1 MGELSNDDRLGGWAR
16 ALLLAT
22 VFVVVWYLL
31 FRLAALGEVQ
41 TGASIW
47 YLPAGWTI
55 AFVMVF
61 GRWAWPITVLGPV
74 ITGLIHPSGIEGA
87 VETTET
93 DRAQDSREAASATVL
108 LVEDESGVRKF
119 AAEVLRRRGYRVL
132 TAQNPEEAQQVCRGF
147 ADPIDLLVTD
157 IVMPGMS
164 GQELAAT
171 IQPRR
176 PEMSVLYMSGYPALH
191 LSDRLNRASA
201 FLAKPFSPA
210 ELAEKVSEV
219 LGPD

>member
-93 DRAQDSREAASATVL
+93 DRAQDSERPRVRQSSLSRTRVGSASLPPRYCGAEAI
-108 LVEDESGVRKF
+108 E
-119 AAEVLRRRGYRVL
+119 
-132 TAQNPEEAQQVCRGF
+132 C
-147 ADPIDLLVTD
+147 
-157 IVMPGMS
+157 
-164 GQELAAT
+164 
-171 IQPRR
+171 
-176 PEMSVLYMSGYPALH
+176 
-191 LSDRLNRASA
+191 
-201 FLAKPFSPA
+201 
-210 ELAEKVSEV
+210 
-219 LGPD
+219 